1 MRELQGIPPAPRR
14 VRLGALL
21 ACRWPLLATGAL
33 LVVYGCLWSLMLWFA
48 AGAKPAEQRAL
59 DVGPVAT
66 TNAQIV
72 AVDAPVAVGGRQLF
86 RLTYRF
92 SWGGTDWPDFH
103 SFGTTP
109 IFSVGDTVPVELLP
123 DNPATNRIVGTLL
136 HIELP
141 ILRPEAWLLVTAVP
155 GCLLLLGWLASV
167 FHLRR
172 VIAYG
177 DVGVATVTGIA
188 PVRFVLPAVLRVDY
202 EFKDHRA
209 ATRHGRHWV
218 RVHGALGIR
227 LQRALQGCRIE
238 RVPVLHDRRHPQW
251 SRLAQGEDFVL
262 EIATPAEVRI
272 SE

>member
-48 AGAKPAEQRAL
+48 AGGKPSEQTAL
-59 DVGPVAT
+59 DLGPVAT
-66 TNAQIV
+66 TTGRIE
-72 AVDAPVAVGGRQLF
+72 AVDAPVEVGDRRLF

-92 SWGGTDWPDFH
+92 SWGGTDWPAFK

-109 IFSVGDTVPVELLP
+109 TFAVGDTVPIELLP
-123 DNPATNRIVGTLL
+123 GNPAVNRVVGTLL
-136 HIELP
+136 HVDLP
-141 ILRPEAWLLVTAVP
+141 ILRPQAWLLVTVVP
-155 GCLLLLGWLASV
+155 GGLMLLGWLASV

-177 DVGVATVTGIA
+177 DVGVATVTRIA
-188 PVRFVLPAVLRVDY
+188 PVRLVLPAVLRVDY

-209 ATRHGRHWV
+209 GLCRGRHWV
-218 RVHGALGIR
+218 RAHGALGVR
-227 LQRALQGCRIE
+227 LLRALQGCRIE
-238 RVPVLHDRRHPQW
+238 RVPVLHDRRHPEW
-251 SRLAQGEDFVL
+251 SRLAQAEDFAL
-262 EIATPAEVRI
+262 AAATPDEVRI
-272 SE
+272 GE

>member
-1 MRELQGIPPAPRR
+1 MRELQGIPPAPRQ
-14 VRLGALL
+14 VRLGTLL

-66 TNAQIV
+66 TNGQVV
-72 AVDAPVAVGGRQLF
+72 AVDAPVAVGDRQLF

-92 SWGGTDWPDFH
+92 SWGGTDWHDFK

-109 IFSVGDTVPVELLP
+109 NHAVGDTVQIELLP
-123 DNPATNRIVGTLL
+123 GNPATNRIVGTLL
-136 HIELP
+136 HIDLP
-141 ILRPEAWLLVTAVP
+141 ILRPEAWLLVTVVP

-188 PVRFVLPAVLRVDY
+188 PVRFVLPAMLRIDY
-202 EFKDHRA
+202 EFKDHHAQPR
-209 ATRHGRHWV
+209 RGRHWV
-218 RVHGALGIR
+218 RAHGGLGIR
-227 LQRALQGCRIE
+227 LQRALHGCRIE
-238 RVPVLHDRRHPQW
+238 RVPVLHDRRHPEW
-251 SRLAQGEDFVL
+251 SRLAQAEDFVL
-262 EIATPAEVRI
+262 PIAMPTEVQVG
-272 SE
+272 E